1 MAKPKG
7 SKGSHSVQNKH
18 IYTRASYL
26 YQAAQYLV
34 SQQQTQ
40 MPNSRLVPETRNEN
54 ATSDKHTSSGRANA
68 QTNLSRQML
77 TDMRIVTQKIL
88 IRSSADLKR
97 TICKFCDTLQIE
109 GQTSTSIIENKSRGG
124 RKAWADVLAIQCS
137 TCGHVKRFPVS
148 AQRQK
153 RRPLRNEDT
162 DTAQAE
168 KTATMPKT

>member
-1 MAKPKG
+1 MAKP
-7 SKGSHSVQNKH
+7 KGSHSVQNKH

-34 SQQQTQ
+34 SQQTQTPDSQ
-40 MPNSRLVPETRNEN
+40 SVAKTRDES
-54 ATSDKHTSSGRANA
+54 AISDQHTSSERANA
-68 QTNLSRQML
+68 RTNLSRQML
-77 TDMRIVTQKIL
+77 TDMRVVTQKIL

-109 GQTSTSIIENKSRGG
+109 GQTSTSTIENKSRGG
-124 RKAWADVLAIQCS
+124 RKHWADVLAIQCS

-153 RRPLRNEDT
+153 RKPLRAEEK

-168 KTATMPKT
+168 KTTAVLNT